1 MSDVTPKSKWAAV
14 ATRQESA
21 PKSVV
26 AAEDNPTE
34 PKVRRTEKNNLAR
47 PIKKAA
53 TFRLPPDVFELVDA
67 EIAAEAAL
75 GNRLTKDDAIT
86 RAVRA
91 AYGKKGRRK

>member
-1 MSDVTPKSKWAAV
+1 MSDTKSGWAAGF
-14 ATRQESA
+14 QKPESA
-21 PKSVV
+21 PKSAV
-26 AAEDNPTE
+26 AAEDNPPE
-34 PKVRRTEKNNLAR
+34 LKVRRTEKNNLAR

-67 EIAAEAAL
+67 EIAAEAEL

-91 AYGKKGRRK
+91 AYGKKARRK

>member
-1 MSDVTPKSKWAAV
+1 MSDAKSKSVWATV

-26 AAEDNPTE
+26 AAEDNPPE
-34 PKVRRTEKNNLAR
+34 LKVRRTEKNNLAR

-53 TFRLPPDVFELVDA
+53 TFRLPPDVSELVDA
-67 EIAAEAAL
+67 EIAAEAEL

-91 AYGKKGRRK
+91 AYGKKARRK